1 VQCAFWIAVN
11 DFVSLFRF
19 LSFDHGACEAC
30 CNQFMITK
38 NVLFVVLEALPFT
51 NLLELLVM
59 ESSACSF
66 NTCYTLM
73 FNVHGVVL
81 SLQTVHDSRDASA
94 SSSNRT
100 GGTRVQTH
108 PSWNMSSISEG
119 CAKIPS
125 LQPADQASMK
135 HTTSRSHSRTTQ
147 ALRSLGTD
155 PDGSLHLTAPLE
167 AIADV
172 CPAEN
177 AKQQPLP
184 FGSSSAREQRG
195 STNLGGCTDIS
206 LIQVPLPHPFFACW
220 MHRGIVQIVG
230 ISGVLLTLLERA

>member
-1 VQCAFWIAVN
+1 VQCAFWIAAN
-11 DFVSLFRF
+11 DFVSLFCF
-19 LSFDHGACEAC
+19 LSFNHGACEAC
-30 CNQFMITK
+30 CNQFMITT

-51 NLLELLVM
+51 NLLEWLVM
-59 ESSACSF
+59 ESFAF
-66 NTCYTLM
+66 PFKICYTLM
-73 FNVHGVVL
+73 FNANDVVL

-100 GGTRVQTH
+100 GATRVQTH
-108 PSWNMSSISEG
+108 PSLHMSSILEG

-125 LQPADQASMK
+125 MQPADIQASMK
-135 HTTSRSHSRTTQ
+135 HTTSRSYARTTQ

-167 AIADV
+167 ATADV

-184 FGSSSAREQRG
+184 FGASSARKQRG
-195 STNLGGCTDIS
+195 STNSGGCTDIS
-206 LIQVPLPHPFFACW
+206 LIQVPLPHRVFAC
-220 MHRGIVQIVG
+220 
-230 ISGVLLTLLERA
+230 